1 MSTPA
6 SSISSS
12 TALCRADRIGFA
24 ASFLC
29 ALHCAL
35 LPVLLALMPLL
46 GTKLAG
52 MEGIDT
58 VFVAFV
64 SVLGIT
70 TMTLGWRR
78 HREWPAVL
86 LLLAGLALL
95 WTDSVTHL
103 HEHTILHAVVMT
115 LGGLS
120 VAAAHFLNLRLT
132 HAHSASCCCHQ
143 AEADDGQVPAG
154 MAAEPV
160 AGK

>member
-6 SSISSS
+6 SSS
-12 TALCRADRIGFA
+12 ALCRADRIGFA

-35 LPVLLALMPLL
+35 LPVLLALIPLL
-46 GTKLAG
+46 GAQLAG
-52 MEGIDT
+52 MEGMDT

-78 HREWPAVL
+78 HREWHAIL
-86 LLLAGLALL
+86 LLLAGLVLL
-95 WTDSVTHL
+95 WTDSVAHL
-103 HEHTILHAVVMT
+103 HEHTVLHAVVMT

-132 HAHSASCCCHQ
+132 HAHSASCCCHSVTAQGGQ
-143 AEADDGQVPAG
+143 APAG
-154 MAAEPV
+154 MTAEPV